1 MKRTVRVGTRGSRL
15 ALAQAN
21 MVIDQLRQAHPDTTF
36 AEVIVKTTGDKVTD
50 VPLFKVGGQGLFIKE
65 IEEAL
70 VEDRIDLAI
79 HSLKDVP
86 HKLAPGLI
94 LGAISERKDARDVL
108 ISRNGESF
116 FDLPAKARIGTS
128 SLRRRAQLLQ
138 LRDDLTFTDLRGN
151 LDTRLKKLEQGEADA
166 IVLAAAGLLRLGVSD
181 RITSHFS
188 IDDMTPAAGQ
198 GLLGL
203 ECREKD
209 LPWLQRILNTI
220 ESPEGRAASDAERT
234 FLARLQGGCQ
244 IPLAVH
250 ARFIG
255 NGLME
260 VLGFLGDPD
269 SREVARARASG
280 PISWAVELGEQVVAD
295 LHTVG
300 AADIMA
306 RWTEIKQQPQPLA
319 APKTSTV
326 KAATPKAAATKA
338 AQKPASQK
346 KEKSR

>member
-15 ALAQAN
+15 ALAQTN
-21 MVIDQLRQAHPDTTF
+21 LVLEQLRQANPTITF
-36 AEVIVKTTGDKVTD
+36 AEVVIKTLGDKVTD

-70 VEDRIDLAI
+70 LDGRVDLAV

-94 LGAISERKDARDVL
+94 LGAISDRKDPRDVL
-108 ISRNGESF
+108 ISRTGDKF
-116 FDLPAKARIGTS
+116 RDLPANCRIGTS

-138 LRDDLTFTDLRGN
+138 IREDITFTDLRGN

-166 IVLAAAGLLRLGVSD
+166 IVLAAAGILRLGLED
-181 RITSHFS
+181 RITEFFS
-188 IDDMTPAAGQ
+188 INDLTPPAGQ

-203 ECREKD
+203 ECREDD
-209 LPWLQRILNTI
+209 LPWLKPILDTI
-220 ESPEGRAASDAERT
+220 ESVEGRAAADAERT

-250 ARFIG
+250 ARFIPDG
-255 NGLME
+255 QME
-260 VLGFLGDPD
+260 VVGFLGDPD

-300 AADIMA
+300 AGDIMA
-306 RWTEIKQQPQPLA
+306 RWAEVNKQ
-319 APKTSTV
+319 V
-326 KAATPKAAATKA
+326 
-338 AQKPASQK
+338 PAK
-346 KEKSR
+346 

>member
-21 MVIDQLRQAHPDTTF
+21 MVIEQLRQAHPDTTF
-36 AEVIVKTTGDKVTD
+36 TEVIVKTLGDKVTD

-70 VEDRIDLAI
+70 VDDRIDLAI

-94 LGAISERKDARDVL
+94 LGAITERKDPRDVL

-116 FDLPAKARIGTS
+116 MNLPSKCRIGTS
-128 SLRRRAQLLQ
+128 SLRRRAQILQ
-138 LRDDLTFTDLRGN
+138 LRDDVTFTDMRGN

-166 IVLAAAGLLRLGVSD
+166 IVLAAAGIIRLGMTD
-181 RITSHFS
+181 RISAHFS
-188 IDDMTPAAGQ
+188 IDDLTPAAGQ

-209 LPWLQRILNTI
+209 IPWLERILQSV
-220 ESPEGRAASDAERT
+220 ESPEGRAAADAERT

-295 LHTVG
+295 LHTLG

-306 RWTEIKQQPQPLA
+306 RWESIKQQPT
-319 APKTSTV
+319 AP
-326 KAATPKAAATKA
+326 ATPSKS
-338 AQKPASQK
+338 PK
-346 KEKSR
+346 KDAPR